1 MAYLPFYITPE
12 EFTELEDKRE
22 SEIREKER
30 SLCWTSYN
38 LNDKDRWLRKR
49 WWLLGHSLV
58 SALLIVMGMIAD
70 FEMWMRMEGLALATM
85 IVIPV
90 VGFVTYIS
98 YASDDRFDYVFS
110 KRGTVVFQRFGE
122 PDWVPAAVKGMGIIG
137 SVGCI
142 ILVAVVGPA
151 ALVGLGGFMLVS
163 FVLVSRKPHE
173 PTRLVVP
180 SEQYLIVKYNK
191 KRNVIC
197 IFSKIDVCTHD
208 SGEADSVF
216 RVQTK
221 GELYLFPESTKQFD
235 EILGTLNE
243 NLSISVEQEDDL
255 EAIFEREKRPQ
266 IVKAVR
272 RAKATYSME
281 DAVNKRHLPTPPPKK
296 PR

>member
-12 EFTELEDKRE
+12 EFTELEDK
-22 SEIREKER
+22 KER
-30 SLCWTSYN
+30 EFREAKDSLSWTSYN
-38 LNDKDRWLRKR
+38 LNDKNRWVRKKL
-49 WWLLGHSLV
+49 WFFMTAFV
-58 SALLIVMGMIAD
+58 SVLLIGVGMLAD

-85 IVIPV
+85 LALV
-90 VGFVTYIS
+90 VVWFSTYIS
-98 YASDDRFDYVFS
+98 YACDDRFDYVFS

-173 PTRLVVP
+173 PTRMVVP

-255 EAIFEREKRPQ
+255 EAIFERGKRPQ

>member
-12 EFTELEDKRE
+12 EFTELEDKNERE
-22 SEIREKER
+22 FREAKD
-30 SLCWTSYN
+30 SLSWTSYN
-38 LNDKDRWLRKR
+38 LDEKDRWLRKR

-58 SALLIVMGMIAD
+58 STLLIVVGMIAD

-110 KRGTVVFQRFGE
+110 IRGTVVFQRFGE

-163 FVLVSRKPHE
+163 FALVSRKPHE
-173 PTRLVVP
+173 PTRRVVP
-180 SEQYLIVKYNK
+180 AEQYLMVKYNR
-191 KRNVIC
+191 KRNVVC
-197 IFSKIDVCTHD
+197 IFSKIEVCMPSPH
-208 SGEADSVF
+208 EEDSVF
-216 RVQTK
+216 RAQSK
-221 GELYLFPESTKQFD
+221 GELYLFPESSAQFD
-235 EILGTLNE
+235 KILKTLNDS
-243 NLSISVEQEDDL
+243 LTISVEEEDDL
-255 EAIFEREKRPQ
+255 EALFETKKRPQ

-272 RAKATYSME
+272 RARATYSME

>member
-12 EFTELEDKRE
+12 EFTELEDK
-22 SEIREKER
+22 KER
-30 SLCWTSYN
+30 EFREAKDSLSWTSYN
-38 LNDKDRWLRKR
+38 LDEKDRWIRKKL
-49 WWLLGHSLV
+49 WFFITASV
-58 SALLIVMGMIAD
+58 SVLLIGVGMLAD

-85 IVIPV
+85 LALIVV
-90 VGFVTYIS
+90 WFSTYVS
-98 YASDDRFDYVFS
+98 YACDDRFDYVFS

-142 ILVAVVGPA
+142 ILVAVVGPV

-163 FVLVSRKPHE
+163 FALVSRKPHE
-173 PTRLVVP
+173 PTRMVVP
-180 SEQYLIVKYNK
+180 TEQYLMVKYNR
-191 KRNVIC
+191 KRNVVC
-197 IFSKIDVCTHD
+197 IYSKIDVCMPSPH
-208 SGEADSVF
+208 EEDSVF
-216 RVQTK
+216 RAQSK
-221 GELYLFPESTKQFD
+221 GELYLFPENSAQFD
-235 EILGTLNE
+235 KILKTLNDSS
-243 NLSISVEQEDDL
+243 SISVEEEDDY
-255 EAIFEREKRPQ
+255 EALFDTKKRPQ

>member
-22 SEIREKER
+22 SEIREKEG

-255 EAIFEREKRPQ
+255 EAIFERGKRPQ